1 MKKTHVLLIV
11 FLIFL
16 TTYTPNRSP
25 ITNLRLNIKK
35 IEVKNIKTVQKNE
48 ILEKLSYLYDENLFI
63 LDTKKIEKKLSSE
76 NYIETF
82 VLKKIFPDTI
92 RIVISEKKP
101 IAIIQIKK
109 EKFYISSKGSL
120 FDYKDL
126 DEYSNLPVVF
136 GKGKNFFKLY
146 TSLLEIKFPIEK
158 VKTFYF
164 FEAGRWDLVMT
175 DGKVIKLPISD
186 YIFSLESFMKSSIN
200 SNFDKYRIFDY
211 RIKNQLI
218 LN

>member
-1 MKKTHVLLIV
+1 MKKKHVLSIV

-16 TTYTPNRSP
+16 TTYTPNNSP
-25 ITNLRLNIKK
+25 INNFKLNIKK
-35 IEVKNIKTVQKNE
+35 IEVENIKAFQKNE
-48 ILEKLSYLYDENLFI
+48 ILEKLSYLYNENLFI
-63 LDTKKIEKKLSSE
+63 LDTKKIEEKLSSE

-82 VLKKIFPDTI
+82 VIKKIFPDIIKIIIT
-92 RIVISEKKP
+92 EKKP

-109 EKFYISSKGSL
+109 EKFYISNKGSL

-126 DEYSNLPVVF
+126 NEYNNLPVVF

-146 TSLLEIKFPIEK
+146 TSLLEMKFPIEK
-158 VKTFYF
+158 IKTFYF
-164 FEAGRWDLVMT
+164 FEAGRWDLIMT

-211 RIKNQLI
+211 RIKDQLI